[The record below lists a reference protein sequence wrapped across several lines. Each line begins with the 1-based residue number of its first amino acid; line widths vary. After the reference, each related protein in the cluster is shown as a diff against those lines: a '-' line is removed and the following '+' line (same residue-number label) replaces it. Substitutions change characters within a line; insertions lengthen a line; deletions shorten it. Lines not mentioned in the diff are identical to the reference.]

1 MARNSYGATST
12 SYQNSIAEKL
22 EELRAEQKVSYT
34 KLAKLLGVTRQT
46 AANYCTGKTKTIP
59 PEILDRICEIF
70 HVPKAFLLLEGPI
83 RTEDYMVR
91 EVCEATHL
99 SEEAVWN
106 LMLSEARFPLN
117 YMLEKAPPEF
127 WRVLNAY
134 FSLAIKRDPSY
145 LEIDPIS
152 FEVKKY
158 YGDLDLLENADEEKF
173 RIDNHL
179 LVENALFTMI
189 TDMLKRLKGSYWGW
203 KLSQKDEDSRAFTD

>member
-1 MARNSYGATST
+1 MARNSYGATPYKYSV
-12 SYQNSIAEKL
+12 AEKI
-22 EELRAEQKVSYT
+22 EELRTERKISYT

-46 AANYCTGKTKTIP
+46 ASNYCTGKTKTIP
-59 PEILDRICEIF
+59 SDILDEICEIF
-70 HVPKAFLLLEGPI
+70 HVSRAFLLSESTV
-83 RTEDYMVR
+83 RTEDYIERVI
-91 EVCEATHL
+91 CEATHL

-106 LMLSEARFPLN
+106 LITSEARFPLN

-152 FEVKKY
+152 FDIKKV
-158 YGDLDLLENADEEKF
+158 YGDLDLLEDADEEKF

-203 KLSQKDEDSRAFTD
+203 KLSKQDEDSHAFTD

>member
-1 MARNSYGATST
+1 MARNSYGATPYKYSV
-12 SYQNSIAEKL
+12 AEKI
-22 EELRAEQKVSYT
+22 EELRTERKISYT

-46 AANYCTGKTKTIP
+46 ASNYCTGKTKTIP
-59 PEILDRICEIF
+59 SDILDEICEIF
-70 HVPKAFLLLEGPI
+70 HVSRAFLLSESTV
-83 RTEDYMVR
+83 RTEDYIERVI
-91 EVCEATHL
+91 CEATHL

-106 LMLSEARFPLN
+106 LITSEARFPLN

-152 FEVKKY
+152 FDIKKV
-158 YGDLDLLENADEEKF
+158 YGELDLLEDADEEKF

-189 TDMLKRLKGSYWGW
+189 TDMLKKLKGSYWGW
-203 KLSQKDEDSRAFTD
+203 KLSKQDEDSRAFTD